1 MSVYVDNMA
10 APYGRMIMCHMI
22 ADHTEDLMAMAD
34 RVGVS
39 RRWVQNPGQATEH
52 FDICLEMRRKAV
64 NAGAIEI
71 TMRECALMLRARR
84 TELAIP
90 SEQDRD
96 GTIPSEADRDATP

>member
-10 APYGRMIMCHMI
+10 KPYGRMIMCHMI
-22 ADHTEDLMAMAD
+22 ADHTDDLMAMAD

-39 RRWVQNPGQATEH
+39 RKWVQNLGTPTEH

-71 TMRECALMLRARR
+71 TMRECATMLRARR
-84 TELAIP
+84 TEMGL
-90 SEQDRD
+90 
-96 GTIPSEADRDATP
+96 TPVPA